1 MVRASDLPTM
11 DFFCTGGRIDAYF
24 LIEKT
29 SGEIIYQSEYVK
41 NDLTPVFTSAVI
53 RTTNEDVNSESLVFK
68 WFDWDRFGKDEY
80 KVVFQEFCENGR
92 KWLKV
97 TKNCLKS
104 LKIKNTTVFLP
115 KIRYLKKPPCT

>member
-1 MVRASDLPTM
+1 MCKPTLYINRNFITPDLKRHDGLKFVVRASDLPTM

-92 KWLKV
+92 NCKKKDLK
-97 TKNCLKS
+97 L
-104 LKIKNTTVFLP
+104 
-115 KIRYLKKPPCT
+115 